1 MASTVGFSCLPLPN
15 LDLWTFSISCLPLDV
30 LYLNNE
36 RRKFFQDLL
45 AGNIPTLRKAL
56 EERDDEV
63 IRLFDDIP
71 SIDNDTSTNN
81 KKPRLFKNGI
91 L

>member
-1 MASTVGFSCLPLPN
+1 M
-15 LDLWTFSISCLPLDV
+15 
-30 LYLNNE
+30 
-36 RRKFFQDLL
+36 
-45 AGNIPTLRKAL
+45 RKAL

-63 IRLFDDIP
+63 IRLFDDDIP
-71 SIDNDTSTNN
+71 SIANDTSTNS